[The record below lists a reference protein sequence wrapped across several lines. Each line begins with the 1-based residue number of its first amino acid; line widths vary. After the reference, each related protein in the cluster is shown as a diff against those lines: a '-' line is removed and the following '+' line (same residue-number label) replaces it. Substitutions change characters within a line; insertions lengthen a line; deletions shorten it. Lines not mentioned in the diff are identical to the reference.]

1 MKMVMQIFCIV
12 YIAMC
17 GLLIL
22 DDILPEL
29 ISKEER
35 WYVGVRGVVALMQ
48 RCPRLEVIKMHR
60 KCVNASWLDPTG
72 DGNRARQLPIV

>member
-17 GLLIL
+17 GLLTL

-35 WYVGVRGVVALMQ
+35 WYVGVRGVVALMIIGGCAVALTK
-48 RCPRLEVIKMHR
+48 RDKVFK
-60 KCVNASWLDPTG
+60 WLG
-72 DGNRARQLPIV
+72 GGFWRRR